1 MFYSSF
7 CLRGF
12 FSYWVV
18 FSSAIIT
25 MWVFCTKLE
34 LIIPSSFFLICLPRF
49 FSLIHQFLSY
59 SCFFSISYYFG
70 EFFLNFL
77 LFRSLWL
84 FFLISSFLFA
94 FSYSHIY
101 LSYFFF
107 IIINAFYHSS
117 LFFFVRCCSFAPPC
131 FFFWF
136 VLFYSVFFITIIF
149 SLASSF
155 FLIYFSI
162 FFYYFLLFFSSS
174 YFHDRTCSFLLS
186 HSDLF
191 LPRFFF
197 ELR

>member
-1 MFYSSF
+1 M
-7 CLRGF
+7 
-12 FSYWVV
+12 
-18 FSSAIIT
+18 
-25 MWVFCTKLE
+25 
-34 LIIPSSFFLICLPRF
+34 
-49 FSLIHQFLSY
+49 
-59 SCFFSISYYFG
+59 
-70 EFFLNFL
+70 
-77 LFRSLWL
+77 FRSLWL

-197 ELR
+197 ELRWCHFCKYSQVEGFNSEWFSLFTLLIRCQLRKCNIVITDSIFYLSLIFCWLLLNFLEDLTFVETCLLVRIV